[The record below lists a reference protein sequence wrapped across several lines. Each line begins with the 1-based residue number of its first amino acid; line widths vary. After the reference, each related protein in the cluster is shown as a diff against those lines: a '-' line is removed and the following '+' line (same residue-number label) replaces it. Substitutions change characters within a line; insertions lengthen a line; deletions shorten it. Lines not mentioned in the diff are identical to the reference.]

1 LFGTG
6 YKHQWHTDRIKWICN
21 VVQNLK
27 QRKDLKEL
35 LISLKPRLEH
45 NVKMLQRAAVK
56 NRQFIDKVK
65 F

>member
-1 LFGTG
+1 
-6 YKHQWHTDRIKWICN
+6 
-21 VVQNLK
+21 
-27 QRKDLKEL
+27 LKEL